1 MNTNKETVAAEKS
14 LILKQYEAADE
25 KGKKMLKLLYPDL
38 FPKAPI
44 ERINSFKDA
53 CADLKLKTFGDAY
66 KVLKLDRKLFAD
78 TPIEQCDDPCLR
90 LMVIAHALNEG
101 HTFKKGEQ
109 RWVPLFNL
117 FPTSGFALSCSYCVD
132 GYGTTDVGSRLAY
145 VNEATSNHAGK
156 IALAEY
162 KQLMTQN

>member
-1 MNTNKETVAAEKS
+1 MNKTETVAAEKS
-14 LILKQYEAADE
+14 LILEQYNKADE
-25 KGKKMLKLLYPDL
+25 KGKKMLKMLYPDL

-53 CADLKLKTFGDAY
+53 YTDLKLKTFGDAY
-66 KVLKLDRKLFAD
+66 KLLKLERKLFAD

-101 HTFKKGEQ
+101 HTFKKGEE

-117 FPTSGFALSCSYCVD
+117 FPTSGFALSHSYYVNV
-132 GYGTTDVGSRLAY
+132 YEFTTVGSRFAY

-156 IALAEY
+156 IALPEY